1 MKITLHK
8 KTLSLFVIIFILFS
22 GTSFL
27 IYFTNKKDV
36 QQTIYLAVAGPFDSG
51 SSGGTSSTN
60 EKGPL
65 SGQGDVNGRDMLLGI
80 ELGIQAVRD
89 QGKLENIIIK
99 PIYYNE
105 KGIKDALKNAS
116 EIADENKV
124 LAVIGHYTNANT
136 LTAGAIYRDNGIP
149 AITASAANEDVTK
162 DNNWYFKIMPDRR
175 STRVLIA
182 HNVKNL
188 LEQDTASIIFANN
201 SYGRDLV
208 KYFEKQAKETGLQ
221 IKHKWS
227 FNNDPEELEHQ
238 IRGIVGKLRAVQ
250 DPGTIFC
257 ALFSGEADDLF
268 TELRYPG
275 TDFRIIGPNSFSS
288 PLFIEQFNE
297 YPKEKES
304 PGYYTDGIYAVS
316 PFIAYLADS
325 PVAAEFRK
333 KTIERS
339 GTEPSWVTAN
349 YYDAALLIANAI
361 ERAEIKGQDIRK
373 NRRKLKKALKSFDEP
388 DNAIKGITGKLY
400 FDQEQT
406 VPRSLQLG
414 VWRKHHF
421 LPAYF
426 QYRATGIKNDSKRV
440 AREKKPASQGA
451 SKDKEDTEKTLI
463 IDGQKL
469 DRYRVVYAGVDI
481 NHISNLDVKQ
491 GLFTADFYLWFRYAG
506 DFNDNDITFPNAV
519 KPIVLGKPIIKK
531 KTTDGAHLLVYKLHS
546 DFMNDFSLY
555 SYPLDRHKLRIH
567 FHHQKENRNHLIYV
581 PDIEALPFLS
591 QKNDQGGSMIHNI
604 PGWEVKDISYS
615 QQISV
620 NTPSVNNKGTYSVLS
635 TEVEIQRHGRI
646 FLLAKNFFPVVLII
660 IAWYFIFFHQNTR
673 DLFRLHALL
682 CASLFTLWFQM
693 MYALSL
699 PGQQVIK
706 SILPVLYLAIGV
718 GELTSGAIYLLHR
731 YNKKTD
737 QRERYLLYMGQALYC
752 IVTLGGIFFVL
763 NTVRP
768 LLDS

>member
-8 KTLSLFVIIFILFS
+8 KALSLFVITFILFS
-22 GTSFL
+22 GTSFF

-36 QQTIYLAVAGPFDSG
+36 QQTIYLAVAGPSG
-51 SSGGTSSTN
+51 DTSSTN
-60 EKGPL
+60 EKGPI
-65 SGQGDVNGRDMLLGI
+65 SGPGNVNGRDMLRGVQ
-80 ELGIQAVRD
+80 LGIQAA
-89 QGKLENIIIK
+89 QEQNKLKNIRIK
-99 PIYYNE
+99 LINYNE
-105 KGIKDALKNAS
+105 KNVKDALKNAS
-116 EIADENKV
+116 VIASENKV
-124 LAVIGHYTNANT
+124 LAVIGHYTNEAT
-136 LTAGAIYRDNGIP
+136 LTAGAIYRDHGIP

-162 DNNWYFKIMPDRR
+162 GNNWYFKIMPDRR

-182 HNVKNL
+182 HYVKNL
-188 LEQDTASIIFANN
+188 LEQDTASIIFVDT
-201 SYGRDLV
+201 SYGRGLV
-208 KYFEKQAKETGLQ
+208 KHFEKEAQKTGLEF
-221 IKHKWS
+221 KHRGS
-227 FNNDPEELEHQ
+227 FKVNEPDELEHQ
-238 IRGIVGKLRAVQ
+238 IRGIIGKLRTAQ
-250 DPGTIFC
+250 NPGTIFC
-257 ALFSGEADDLF
+257 AIRPGHADNIF

-275 TDFRIIGPNSFSS
+275 TDFQIIGPNSFST
-288 PLFIEQFNE
+288 PLFIDQFNE

-304 PGYYTDGIYAVS
+304 PGYYTDGIFSVS
-316 PFIAYLADS
+316 PFIAYLVDS

-333 KTIERS
+333 KSIERF

-349 YYDAALLIANAI
+349 YYDATLLIANAI
-361 ERAEIKGQDIRK
+361 ERAEIKGDKIRK
-373 NRRKLKKALKSFDEP
+373 NRRKLKEALKSFDEP
-388 DNAIKGITGKLY
+388 DNAVKGITGKLY

-406 VPRSLQLG
+406 VLRSLQLG

-426 QYRATGIKNDSKRV
+426 QYRATVIKNDSERV
-440 AREKKPASQGA
+440 AGEKEPASQGA
-451 SKDKEDTEKTLI
+451 SNDKKDTEKTLV
-463 IDGQKL
+463 IDGQQL

-506 DFNDNDITFPNAV
+506 DFNATDITFPDAV
-519 KPIVLGKPIIKK
+519 NPIVLGKPIIKK
-531 KTTDGAHLLVYKLHS
+531 KTSDNAHLLAYKLHA
-546 DFMNDFSLY
+546 DFIGDFPLH

-591 QKNDQGGSMIHNI
+591 QKNDQGRSMIHNI

-615 QQISV
+615 QQITV
-620 NTPSVNNKGTYSVLS
+620 NNPSVNSKGPYSVLS

-646 FLLAKNFFPVVLII
+646 FLLAKNFSPVVLII
-660 IAWYFIFFHQNTR
+660 IAWYFIFFHQNNR

-682 CASLFTLWFQM
+682 FASLFTLWLQM
-693 MYALSL
+693 MYAPSL

-706 SILPVLYLAIGV
+706 SILSVLYLAIGV
-718 GELTSGAIYLLHR
+718 GGLTSGAIYLLHL

-737 QRERYLLYMGQALYC
+737 QIERYLLYMGQALYC

-768 LLDS
+768 LLDP